1 MNTPLSG
8 ALLGLIAAIGI
19 LIIVTRFRAMAPVS
33 MSTRVIRASH
43 GNLPQ
48 LHVLLPSGGQP
59 GALTSLKELLG
70 PNSNW
75 ISRFGSS
82 DKLIERLQKAGKTTG
97 DRNSDLA
104 RFRWEQ
110 ITWAALGVVIGI
122 VIGIW
127 SVARGSSPIALIVTM
142 ALGVGIGFLLHD
154 KHISGLGKKRVQRID
169 TQFPDLAELLA
180 FSVTAGETSLA
191 ALTRISNLGHGDLAS
206 ELQTCVADIKAG
218 SSFTDSLLAMS
229 ERTGSRSV
237 ERFVSGLVIA
247 IERGTPL
254 SGVLRAQAADARNEQ
269 RQQLIEL
276 AGKKDTV
283 MLVPVVFLIL
293 PTVIVIALFPAMRGL
308 QVLVP

>member
-1 MNTPLSG
+1 
-8 ALLGLIAAIGI
+8 
-19 LIIVTRFRAMAPVS
+19 MAPVS

-110 ITWAALGVVIGI
+110 ITWAALGVVIGV

-142 ALGVGIGFLLHD
+142 ALGVGLGFLLHD
-154 KHISGLGKKRVQRID
+154 KRISGLGKKRVQRID
-169 TQFPDLAELLA
+169 TQITDLR
-180 FSVTAGETSLA
+180 G
-191 ALTRISNLGHGDLAS
+191 GHKGWEFIYRFA
-206 ELQTCVADIKAG
+206 TCHVRANW
-218 SSFTDSLLAMS
+218 
-229 ERTGSRSV
+229 
-237 ERFVSGLVIA
+237 IA
-247 IERGTPL
+247 IGGAIRVRPGN
-254 SGVLRAQAADARNEQ
+254 RY
-269 RQQLIEL
+269 
-276 AGKKDTV
+276 
-283 MLVPVVFLIL
+283 
-293 PTVIVIALFPAMRGL
+293 
-308 QVLVP
+308 